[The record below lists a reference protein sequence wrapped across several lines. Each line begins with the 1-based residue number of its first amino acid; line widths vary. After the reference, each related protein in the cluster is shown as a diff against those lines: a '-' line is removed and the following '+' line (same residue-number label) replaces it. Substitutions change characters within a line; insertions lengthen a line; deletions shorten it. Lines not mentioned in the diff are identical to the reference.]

1 MNCYSFEHRNSVETS
16 FYFTVSDFPLSELD
30 SFRPECENKILCKD
44 KKNCENN
51 HLDCQKHV
59 WHSELFVSDNL
70 TGLRDVEVSSAGSRV
85 VKLSG
90 QSPLVVGSSRT
101 FRVIVETDCCYDG
114 VELSVRDV
122 AGNEKKCVAGINP
135 NVANK
140 CNLNAFLV
148 FMIFLTRFLF

>member
-1 MNCYSFEHRNSVETS
+1 METS
-16 FYFTVSDFPLSELD
+16 FYFTVNDFPLTELD
-30 SFRPECENKILCKD
+30 SYRPECEKKILCKD
-44 KKNCENN
+44 KKNCGKS
-51 HLDCQKHV
+51 LDCQKHV

-85 VKLSG
+85 IKLSG
-90 QSPLVVGSSRT
+90 HSPLVVGSSRT
-101 FRVIVETDCCYDG
+101 FRVIVETECCYDG

-140 CNLNAFLV
+140 FIFDSCLIPIV
-148 FMIFLTRFLF
+148 FFVLCIV